1 MEGGG
6 KGRQRRRDEFR
17 GEQNDTL
24 IVSLLFH
31 PTCRDEEERTNY
43 SLINNSE
50 ISKPIIT

>member
-17 GEQNDTL
+17 GEQNETL
-24 IVSLLFH
+24 IVSLFLH

-43 SLINNSE
+43 SLINNPK
-50 ISKPIIT
+50 ISKPILT